1 MLTGRKFILV
11 LIMLWLPLQGAIAA
25 IMPLCVQAKE
35 MGASLDIPAVTVACD
50 LHHDDDADKTA
61 TSNAADDATFS
72 LPCESVHCFTSFSTL
87 LPSAYA
93 APILA
98 GNSSYALPFNSRFSS
113 SFPQQPQRPPLA

>member
-1 MLTGRKFILV
+1 MPTGRKLVLV

-35 MGASLDIPAVTVACD
+35 IGASLDIPAVTAACD
-50 LHHDDDADKTA
+50 LHHDGNDKSAMSSAPDD
-61 TSNAADDATFS
+61 STFT

-93 APILA
+93 APLLV
-98 GNSSYALPFNSRFSS
+98 GNSSYAISFNSRFTS
-113 SFPQQPQRPPLA
+113 PILQQPQRPPLA